1 MKKIT
6 NYIVLLIIFTVC
18 TVNTGL
24 AQVGLQKV
32 GQSTMN
38 FLKVGVSPT
47 AASMGNA
54 FTTLGTGAESMFYNP
69 SGIAQIDNMSGFI
82 SNTMWIAD
90 INYTAAAVAKRFGN
104 LGAFG
109 INVLNVDYGNM
120 TQTQLLSSADPQ
132 GYQEVGPMNIGAYAI
147 GISYARQV
155 SNQFSMGGQIQYVG
169 QTLGTTVFDTGEQ
182 KNQMRK
188 LTLNFGM
195 KFDTGY
201 KGFQFAMAI
210 RNFSSAAQ
218 YEEVSA
224 QLPLVFMSGVAIDLM
239 DVLMP
244 GHSNNTSLMLTSEFL
259 HPNNFTERLNFGA
272 DYRLGIVSLRGG
284 YEYNRDLG
292 GLSAGFGLN
301 PKFGN
306 GRFGINYS
314 YSAMKVFDGVNR
326 FSLTATF

>member
-69 SGIAQIDNMSGFI
+69 SGIAQVDNMSGFI

-169 QTLGTTVFDTGEQ
+169 QTLGTT
-182 KNQMRK
+182 
-188 LTLNFGM
+188 
-195 KFDTGY
+195 
-201 KGFQFAMAI
+201 
-210 RNFSSAAQ
+210 
-218 YEEVSA
+218 
-224 QLPLVFMSGVAIDLM
+224 
-239 DVLMP
+239 
-244 GHSNNTSLMLTSEFL
+244 
-259 HPNNFTERLNFGA
+259 
-272 DYRLGIVSLRGG
+272 
-284 YEYNRDLG
+284 
-292 GLSAGFGLN
+292 
-301 PKFGN
+301 
-306 GRFGINYS
+306 
-314 YSAMKVFDGVNR
+314 
-326 FSLTATF
+326 